1 MGSRILLFSLLVSL
15 MLVACGTSDRPADQS
30 LAQTTAPDDPF
41 PVTTSPMPSAAALPP
56 SVTAVSATPHTI
68 STETPQAQATLEQP
82 ATETAAPVQTITV
95 RQTQIYTMSD
105 YFPLS
110 LAAWAPDDSALLAFG
125 GYHHP
130 SEGRLG
136 SLILGTAEIFD
147 LDTATH
153 RTIDESAII
162 GYLEDS
168 YRYPTSYSKWTAD
181 GIWLGHVADK
191 TPYVVQIDPPTTE
204 QTRRGRAE
212 HGLFAVTA
220 AQEVIHID
228 GTLQQPQRAAQVT
241 DLPQQPELIRLTQLS
256 EELLVYAPTSIT
268 LQLRELATGTETT
281 WSLAEGPLDMQYS
294 AQPQIV
300 NLALAPDSQT
310 VAIAVGYGN
319 EALDIWVLDI
329 KTKNVQSIKQTP
341 FLNSTLLVWSPDSS
355 LLHYTTRPPG
365 TVGRERIWELYDIHN
380 QYVVYQGTNTAI
392 SFVWNSTAT
401 RFAILESGQTPIIT
415 YEVLR

>member
-15 MLVACGTSDRPADQS
+15 MLVACGMSDRPADQS

-41 PVTTSPMPSAAALPP
+41 PVTTSPIPSAAALPP

-105 YFPLS
+105 YFPAS

-147 LDTATH
+147 LNTATH

-168 YRYPTSYSKWTAD
+168 YQHPTSYSKWTAD

-191 TPYVVQIDPPTTE
+191 TPYVVQIDPTTAE

-212 HGLFAVTA
+212 HGLFAVTPA
-220 AQEVIHID
+220 REVIHID

-281 WSLAEGPLDMQYS
+281 WSLAEGPLDVQL
-294 AQPQIV
+294 AVQAQIV

-319 EALDIWVLDI
+319 EATAIWLLDPTTMLVKLL
-329 KTKNVQSIKQTP
+329 THTP
-341 FLNSTLLVWSPDSS
+341 DASYARLHWSPDST
-355 LLHYTTRPPG
+355 LLAYTTRVPDMEFYIPLLAIYAA
-365 TVGRERIWELYDIHN
+365 EH
-380 QYVVYQGTNTAI
+380 QQVVYSQRTQII

-401 RFAILESGQTPIIT
+401 RFAILESGQSPIIT
-415 YEVLR
+415 YEVQR